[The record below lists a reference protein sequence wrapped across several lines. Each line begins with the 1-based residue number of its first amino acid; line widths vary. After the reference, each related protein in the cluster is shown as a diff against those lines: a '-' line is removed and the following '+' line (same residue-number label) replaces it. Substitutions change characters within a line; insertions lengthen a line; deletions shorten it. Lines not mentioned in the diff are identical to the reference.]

1 MRVDATW
8 KAFDAAGAAAGGAGT
23 WTYVSSLPFSC
34 AEEICPAFAGSIPTK
49 FDQVHLT
56 TAYSEHIAPALRR
69 ILTEAAVL

>member
-1 MRVDATW
+1 MRVDDTW
-8 KAFDAAGAAAGGAGT
+8 SAFDAAGAAADAAGT

-34 AEEICPAFAGSIPTK
+34 AEGVCPAFAGSIPTK

-69 ILTEAAVL
+69 ILGEAGVL